1 MTTNPPLTFPIDR
14 VLTAFEQQDVPTL
27 LATIADDVDFRID
40 HYRDD
45 ADTSWQIARNKAEAM
60 TVVQRLGVEVFPRGT
75 KILHT
80 HSQPLGND

>member
-45 ADTSWQIARNKAEAM
+45 ADTRW
-60 TVVQRLGVEVFPRGT
+60 
-75 KILHT
+75 
-80 HSQPLGND
+80 